1 MPTVFKESDG
11 VLSFDILINGARIKD
26 TVEII
31 EISIQM
37 ELNKIT
43 AASLVISDGGVIG
56 LVNEPYINSE
66 GNDFI
71 PGNKIKISLGYDSIN
86 KPAFEGIIVSQ
97 GLSIKNGRSQLVV
110 ICKDEAVK
118 MTKGRFNAI
127 FQNEKDSDAIQAI
140 AGKYGLSVT
149 VDATTTVL
157 PVIMQYNCSDWDFT
171 VIRAE
176 MNNMCVLTD
185 KNSLII
191 KKIDFSQSPKYKLIA
206 SQSIIDIDLTIDSEK
221 IAGTYQFTAWDI
233 KQQKE
238 SSLDVSQTNNLSL
251 GNLTAQKLSEAV
263 DNGNSSF
270 YSSAS
275 ISESELKTWGETLS
289 TKAELSKIQGRVTIQ
304 GVADLLA
311 GDVVEISGFSA
322 RYNGNAFITKVSHSL
337 QDGNWLTTLSVG
349 KSVQLHA
356 ALPDIEEIRASGI
369 IPASGGTQIA
379 TVKKIEEDPD
389 GEYRVLVKL
398 PAFAGTGQDDGIWA
412 RLAFPYASSNAG
424 FFFFP
429 EVGDEVLLNFIN
441 NDPRFAIIT
450 GSLYSSKN
458 TPKEIPDNKNQ
469 FKSIFSKSGIKI
481 RFDDEDK
488 ILNIETPGGN
498 SFTLDDKDKKIN
510 IKDISGNSVIMD
522 DSGIT
527 MDSPKDIKLTAKG
540 DITISATGGLYL
552 SANSDVK
559 ADGLN
564 VQLSAK
570 TGFTAKGN
578 ATAEVSASGQTT
590 IKGGIVM
597 IN

>member
-1 MPTVFKESDG
+1 MAQVLKQSDG
-11 VLSFDILINGARIKD
+11 VLTFDILINGAKIKD
-26 TVEII
+26 TVEVI

-43 AASLVISDGGVIG
+43 SATLVISDGGVIG
-56 LVNEPYINSE
+56 LVNEPFSNSE
-66 GNDFI
+66 GNDFL
-71 PGNKIKISLGYDSIN
+71 PGNEIQISLGYDSIN
-86 KPAFEGIIVSQ
+86 KLAFKGIIISQ
-97 GLSIKNGRSQLVV
+97 GISVKNGISQLT
-110 ICKDEAVK
+110 ITCKDKAVK
-118 MTKGRFNAI
+118 MTKGRLNAI

-140 AGKYGLSVT
+140 AGKYGLSAT
-149 VDATTTVL
+149 VDSTTSVV
-157 PVIMQYNCSDWDFT
+157 PVIVQYNCSDWDFT

-191 KKIDFSQSPKYKLIA
+191 KKIDLSQSPKYQINA
-206 SQSIIDIDLTIDSEK
+206 SQSVIDIDLTIESEK

-233 KQQKE
+233 KTQNG
-238 SSLDVSQTNNLSL
+238 SSIEVSQTNNLSL
-251 GNLTAQKLSEAV
+251 GNLSAKKLAEAV

-275 ISESELKTWGETLS
+275 IPESELKTWGETLS
-289 TKAELSKIQGRVTIQ
+289 TKAELSKIQGRVSIQ
-304 GVADLLA
+304 GIADILA

-322 RYNGNAFITKVSHSL
+322 RYNGNAFITKVNHTL
-337 QDGNWLTTLSVG
+337 QDGNWITTLFVG
-349 KSVQLHA
+349 KSVQLHSS
-356 ALPDIEEIRASGI
+356 LPDIEEIRASGV

-398 PAFAGTGQDDGIWA
+398 PAFTGTGQEDGIWA
-412 RLAFPYASSNAG
+412 RLAFPYASANAG

-441 NDPRFAIIT
+441 DDPRFAIIT

-458 TPKEIPDNKNQ
+458 KPKETPDAKNQ

-488 ILNIETPGGN
+488 ILTIETPGGN
-498 SFTLDDKDKKIN
+498 SFTLDDKDKKVN
-510 IKDISGNSVIMD
+510 IKDISGNSVVMN

-527 MDSPKDIKLTAKG
+527 LDSPKDIKLTAKG
-540 DITISATGGLYL
+540 DITISATGGLNL
-552 SANSDVK
+552 SSKSDVK

-564 VQLSAK
+564 IQLNAK

>member
-1 MPTVFKESDG
+1 MPQVLKQSDG
-11 VLSFDILINGARIKD
+11 VLTFDILINGAKIKD
-26 TVEII
+26 TVEVI

-43 AASLVISDGGVIG
+43 TATLVISDGGVIG

-71 PGNKIKISLGYDSIN
+71 PGNKIKISSGYDSIN
-86 KPAFEGIIVSQ
+86 KPVFEGIIISQ
-97 GLSIKNGRSQLVV
+97 GLSIKNGKSQLLI
-110 ICKDEAVK
+110 ICKDQAVK

-140 AGKYGLSVT
+140 AGKYGLSAT
-149 VDATTTVL
+149 VDATTTVH
-157 PVIMQYNCSDWDFT
+157 PVIVQYNCSDWDFT

-191 KKIDFSQSPKYKLIA
+191 KKIDFSQSPNYKIIA
-206 SQSIIDIDLTIDSEK
+206 SQSIIDIDLTIESEK
-221 IAGTYQFTAWDI
+221 IAGTYQFTSWDI
-233 KQQKE
+233 KQQAG
-238 SSLDVSQTNNLSL
+238 SSVDVCQTNNLSL
-251 GNLTAQKLSEAV
+251 GNITAKKLAKVV

-275 ISESELKTWGETLS
+275 IPESELKTWGETLS
-289 TKAELSKIQGRVTIQ
+289 TKAELSKIQGRLSIQ
-304 GVADLLA
+304 GTAGILA
-311 GDVVEISGFSA
+311 GDVVEISDFSA
-322 RYNGNAFITKVSHSL
+322 RYNGNAFITKVNHTL
-337 QDGNWLTTLSVG
+337 QDGNWITTLFVG
-349 KSVQLHA
+349 KSVQLHSS
-356 ALPDIEEIRASGI
+356 LPDIEEIRASGI

-398 PAFAGTGQDDGIWA
+398 PAFTGTGQEDGIWA
-412 RLAFPYASSNAG
+412 RLAFPYASANAG

-458 TPKEIPDNKNQ
+458 KPKETPDAKNQ

-488 ILNIETPGGN
+488 ILTIETPGGN
-498 SFTLDDKDKKIN
+498 SFTLDDKDKKVN
-510 IKDISGNSVIMD
+510 IKDISGNSVIMN

-540 DITISATGGLYL
+540 DITISATGGLNL
-552 SANSDVK
+552 SSKSDVK
-559 ADGLN
+559 ASGTN
-564 VQLSAK
+564 IQLSANA
-570 TGFTAKGN
+570 GFTAKGN

>member
-11 VLSFDILINGARIKD
+11 VLSFDILINGAKIKD

-37 ELNKIT
+37 EMNKIT

-86 KPAFEGIIVSQ
+86 KPVFEGIIISQ
-97 GLSIKNGRSQLVV
+97 GLSIKNGDSQLMVV
-110 ICKDEAVK
+110 CKDEAVK

-127 FQNEKDSDAIQAI
+127 FQNEKDSDAIQTI
-140 AGKYGLSVT
+140 AGKYGLTVT

-176 MNNMCVLTD
+176 MNNMYVLTD

-238 SSLDVSQTNNLSL
+238 SSVDVSQTNNLSL
-251 GNLTAQKLSEAV
+251 GNLTAQKLSKAV

-275 ISESELKTWGETLS
+275 IPESELKTWGETLS

-304 GVADLLA
+304 GVADILA
-311 GDVVEISGFSA
+311 GDVVEISGFST
-322 RYNGNAFITKVSHSL
+322 RYNGNAFITKVNHTL
-337 QDGNWLTTLSVG
+337 QDGNWLTTLFVG

-356 ALPDIEEIRASGI
+356 ALPDIQEIRASGI

-389 GEYRVLVKL
+389 GEFRVLVKL

-412 RLAFPYASSNAG
+412 RLAFPYASANAG

-458 TPKEIPDNKNQ
+458 APKEIPDNKNQ

-540 DITISATGGLYL
+540 DITISATGGLNL
-552 SANSDVK
+552 SAKSDVK